1 MSTNTSASVNNIID
15 LYRNAHGRKGLNIDT
30 MAWNYY
36 VEYTIYAEILNAFSG
51 RDVLTEKEIQEKVR
65 SNIDKSFDRCVS
77 ALQYY
82 SYMLKLCMFGC
93 LERIIE
99 DEQFIQFKITEKG
112 HDALRQQTFASMA
125 LAALSNVMATVSND
139 TTIELNKRIK
149 SLTIIMAVITGLG
162 VLIAAT
168 QLILQIL
175 WK

>member
-1 MSTNTSASVNNIID
+1 MATNTSASVNNMID
-15 LYRNAHGRKGLNIDT
+15 LYRNAHGRKGTNIDT
-30 MAWNYY
+30 MAWEYY
-36 VEYTIYAEILNAFSG
+36 VEYTIYAEILKSFGG

-77 ALQYY
+77 VLQYY

-93 LERIIE
+93 LERIE
-99 DEQFIQFKITEKG
+99 DDEFILFKITERG
-112 HDALRQQTFASMA
+112 QDALRQQTFASMA
-125 LAALSNVMATVSND
+125 LAALSNVMAAVSND

-175 WK
+175 WR

>member
-1 MSTNTSASVNNIID
+1 METNTSASVNNMID
-15 LYRNAHGRKGLNIDT
+15 LYRNAHGRKGTSIDT
-30 MAWNYY
+30 MAWEYY
-36 VEYTIYAEILNAFSG
+36 VEYTIYTEILKAFGGS
-51 RDVLTEKEIQEKVR
+51 DVLTEKEIQEKIR

-77 ALQYY
+77 VLQIY

-93 LERIIE
+93 LERIE
-99 DEQFIQFKITEKG
+99 DDQFIQFKITEKG

-149 SLTIIMAVITGLG
+149 SLTIIMAVITGFG

-175 WK
+175 WR